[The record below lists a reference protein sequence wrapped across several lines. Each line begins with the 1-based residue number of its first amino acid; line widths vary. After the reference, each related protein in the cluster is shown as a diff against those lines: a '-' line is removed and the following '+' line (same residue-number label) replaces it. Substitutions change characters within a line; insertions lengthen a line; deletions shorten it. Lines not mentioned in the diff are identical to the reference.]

1 MIKDKKEIIKNTQL
15 DVTSARLSFNE
26 KYNKIIG
33 ALEILVTQGNITEET
48 RSVLRTDLFTLQTQ
62 LNKME
67 VAYHKVREIAE

>member
-15 DVTSARLSFNE
+15 DVASARLSFNE

-33 ALEILVTQGNITEET
+33 ALEILVTQENITEET

>member
-1 MIKDKKEIIKNTQL
+1 MTKDKKNIILNTQL
-15 DVTSARLSFNE
+15 EATSARLTFNE

-33 ALEILVTQGNITEET
+33 ALEILVSQETITEET